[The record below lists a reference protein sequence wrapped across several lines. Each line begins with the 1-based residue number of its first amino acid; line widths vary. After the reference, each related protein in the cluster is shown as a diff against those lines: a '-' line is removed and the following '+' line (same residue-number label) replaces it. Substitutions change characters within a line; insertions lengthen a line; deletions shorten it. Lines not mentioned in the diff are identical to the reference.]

1 MTKNEFIL
9 EYMLKRA
16 LYNSRTAETDLDAA
30 IHVANTIEK
39 RDKTIFSKS

>member
-1 MTKNEFIL
+1 MTRNEFIL

-16 LYNSRTAETDLDAA
+16 LYDCKTSETDLDAA